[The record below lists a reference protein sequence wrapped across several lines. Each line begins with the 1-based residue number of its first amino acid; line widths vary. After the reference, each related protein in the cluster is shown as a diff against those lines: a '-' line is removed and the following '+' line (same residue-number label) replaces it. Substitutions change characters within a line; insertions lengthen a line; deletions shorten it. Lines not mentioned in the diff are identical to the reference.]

1 MAYEQN
7 VLRRATERLE
17 DQRRRRED
25 QQNARRREIYAAI
38 PRVAEIDRQL
48 RRTIVDI
55 IAASLRQGNDPVPAI
70 GVIRDKNLDLQAERA
85 ELLVAHGYPA
95 DALDDKPACPKCN
108 DTGWRGAM
116 MCDCLKN
123 LCAQEQIKELSKL
136 LDLGEQSFDTFS
148 LDVYSPSPWR
158 GSGIS
163 PRENMEMVYEICLN
177 YAQKFGRFYFNN
189 LFLSGAPGLGKTF
202 LSACIARTVSEN
214 GFSVVYDTAV
224 NIFSRFEDKKFS
236 RDAEDTREAR
246 DETRRYLSCDLLILD
261 DLGSEMTTPFVQ
273 SALYTLINSRLT
285 ADRRTVISSNLSMED
300 VRRRYAPQIAS
311 RLEGEYRVLPFF
323 GEDIRLLRKQRS

>member
-17 DQRRRRED
+17 DRRRRREE

-55 IAASLRQGNDPVPAI
+55 IAASLRQGSDPVPAI
-70 GVIRDKNLDLQAERA
+70 GAVRDKNLDLQAERA

-108 DTGWRGAM
+108 DTGWRGAV
-116 MCDCLKN
+116 MCQCLKN